1 MTGDPGADLG
11 VAGLSAADVAERVA
25 SGQTNAFTA
34 DTSRSAWNIVRANV
48 FTLFNGIVGACFVV
62 LLLLGRWQDALFG
75 VAALSNAVI
84 GCVQEFRAKAA
95 LDRLAL
101 LNAPRARVRRDGA
114 DAEIAPPEVVRDDV
128 LVLRAGDQIAAD
140 AVVVAT
146 RALQVDESM
155 LTGESDAVDKRVD
168 DEVLSGSIVVAGEGA
183 ARVVRVGAESYANTF
198 AAEAKRFQ
206 LVSSELRT
214 SIDRVL
220 RWVGWGIGPIG
231 LLVLNAQMR
240 VAGGWVQAW
249 QQGTWSQAVVNTI
262 AALTAMIPLGLVL
275 MTSIAFAVGAAR
287 LAGQK
292 VLVNELP
299 AVEGLARVDVIC
311 LDKTGTLTAGEIRFD
326 DALALAEAPG
336 WTDVLAWYGAAPDAN
351 ATAQCLREPFPVG
364 VVLSAARRIPF
375 SSARKWSA
383 VSFAD
388 GVAGTWVLGA
398 PEMVFGDAATDPGG
412 ELGAAVTRLASS
424 GRRTLVLGHTD
435 APLTDADVDA
445 ERLPEGVVAT
455 AVLTFVEA
463 VRPDAAEALAYFRDQ
478 GVGVRVISGDNP
490 RTVAAIA
497 REVGLDVDEGYD
509 ARRLPDDDAELGAVL
524 EEHTVFGR
532 VTPDQK
538 KRMVTALQARGHVV
552 AMTGDGVNDALA
564 IKTADIG
571 IAMNSGAAAT
581 KAVARLVLLDGRFS
595 HLPSVVAEGRR
606 VIANIERVSML
617 FLTKTVYATGL
628 AVLFGALVMEFPFL
642 PRQLSITDGLTI
654 GIPAFFL
661 ALLPNAQRYVP
672 GFLRRSLSF
681 AIPAGLV
688 IAVSLTLYTRSAMN
702 LGLSTEQLRT
712 GATIILAIV
721 AIWVLTV
728 LSRPV
733 TRVKVLVIGAMFI
746 ALTGIFTLP
755 PLGQFFQLQDP
766 GDDGTVL
773 VTVVVILAVGA
784 IEAVRFGH
792 RRFVRRSLAVV
803 SGDERGVAGRPR
815 RRPTVVTAAIV
826 LVYLGGLLNTALGI
840 VVLLARYAVTPD
852 LVLPVSLVGAAAVLL
867 GLLTVAGG
875 SALSR
880 GSSLARTLLTVYLS
894 VLVVLQATAMI
905 LTELDPVL
913 AVALVA
919 ALAVIG
925 AMWVPGRARRWFRA
939 DATLSAVAR
948 SDADPVD
955 ATATREGDA
964 EAAPAGPPLTR
975 TAPAGE
981 ARDDRSPTA

>member
-1 MTGDPGADLG
+1 MAVREGAPHGILNRPGDVAISPYSDRMDQTIVHGLDADD
-11 VAGLSAADVAERVA
+11 ARGLSAAAVAERVA
-25 SGQTNAFTA
+25 AGQTNAFTA
-34 DTSRSAWNIVRANV
+34 DSSRSAWNIVRANV
-48 FTLFNGIVGACFVV
+48 FTLFNGIVGACFLV

-101 LNAPRARVRRDGA
+101 LNAPRARVRRDGV
-114 DAEIAPPEVVRDDV
+114 DAEIAPADVVRDDL
-128 LVLRAGDQIAAD
+128 LVLRAGDQVPAD
-140 AVVVAT
+140 AVVVDS
-146 RALQVDESM
+146 RALQTDESM
-155 LTGESDAVDKRVD
+155 LTGESDAVDKRPG
-168 DEVLSGSIVVAGEGA
+168 DEALSGSIVVAGEGT
-183 ARVVRVGAESYANTF
+183 ARATRVGAESYANAF
-198 AAEAKRFQ
+198 ASEAKRFQ

-231 LLVLNAQMR
+231 LLVLNAQMM

-249 QQGTWSQAVVNTI
+249 EQRTWSQAVVNTI

-287 LAGQK
+287 LARKK

-326 DALALAEAPG
+326 AALELQSIGGWRDA
-336 WTDVLAWYGAAPDAN
+336 LAWYGAADDAN
-351 ATAQCLREPFPVG
+351 ATAQCLRDPFPVTAP
-364 VVLSAARRIPF
+364 LTAAQRIPF

-383 VSFAD
+383 VSFTGAP
-388 GVAGTWVLGA
+388 GGTWVLGA
-398 PEMVFGDAATDPGG
+398 PEMVFGDTAADATS

-424 GRRTLVLGHTD
+424 GRRTLVLAHAAADLDDTD
-435 APLTDADVDA
+435 VAA
-445 ERLPEGVVAT
+445 ERFPEGAVPV

-463 VRPDAAEALAYFRDQ
+463 VRPDAAEALAYFRAQ
-478 GVGVRVISGDNP
+478 GVAVRVISGDNP

-509 ARRLPDDDAELGAVL
+509 ARGLPDDDDALGRVL
-524 EEHTVFGR
+524 EEYTVFGR

-595 HLPSVVAEGRR
+595 HLPSVVAEGRQ

-617 FLTKTVYATGL
+617 FLTKTTYATGL

-661 ALLPNAQRYVP
+661 ALLPNTQRYVP

-688 IAVSLTLYTRSAMN
+688 IAIALTLYTRAAMA
-702 LGLSTEQLRT
+702 LGLSVEQLRT

-733 TRVKVLVIGAMFI
+733 TRVKVLVIGAMFV
-746 ALTGIFTLP
+746 ALTAIFTIP
-755 PLGQFFQLQDP
+755 ALGEFFQLRDP
-766 GDDGTVL
+766 GEEGAWL
-773 VTVVVILAVGA
+773 VTGVVISAVGA
-784 IEAVRFGH
+784 IEIVRFVH
-792 RRFVRRSLAVV
+792 RRFVRR
-803 SGDERGVAGRPR
+803 
-815 RRPTVVTAAIV
+815 
-826 LVYLGGLLNTALGI
+826 
-840 VVLLARYAVTPD
+840 
-852 LVLPVSLVGAAAVLL
+852 
-867 GLLTVAGG
+867 
-875 SALSR
+875 
-880 GSSLARTLLTVYLS
+880 TL
-894 VLVVLQATAMI
+894 
-905 LTELDPVL
+905 
-913 AVALVA
+913 
-919 ALAVIG
+919 
-925 AMWVPGRARRWFRA
+925 RAA
-939 DATLSAVAR
+939 DATAR
-948 SDADPVD
+948 SGPSSQAIGDGSDA
-955 ATATREGDA
+955 
-964 EAAPAGPPLTR
+964 AGAVR
-975 TAPAGE
+975 AK
-981 ARDDRSPTA
+981 

>member
-1 MTGDPGADLG
+1 MEQATVDVGDARGLTG
-11 VAGLSAADVAERVA
+11 AAVAERVA
-25 SGQTNAFTA
+25 AGQTNAFSA
-34 DTSRSAWNIVRANV
+34 DSSRSAWNIVRANV
-48 FTLFNGIVGACFVV
+48 FTLFNGIVAACFLV
-62 LLLLGRWQDALFG
+62 LLVLGRWQDALFG

-101 LNAPRARVRRDGA
+101 LNAPRARVRRDGV
-114 DAEIAPPEVVRDDV
+114 DAEIAPAEVVRDDL
-128 LVLRAGDQIAAD
+128 LVLRAGDQVPAD
-140 AVVVAT
+140 AVVVET
-146 RALQVDESM
+146 RALQIDESM
-155 LTGESDAVDKRVD
+155 LTGESDAVDKRPG
-168 DEVLSGSIVVAGEGA
+168 DEALSGSIVVAGEGT
-183 ARVVRVGAESYANTF
+183 ARVTRVGAESYANAF

-231 LLVLNAQMR
+231 LLVLNAQMM
-240 VAGGWVQAW
+240 VAGGWVEAW

-287 LAGQK
+287 LAGKK

-326 DALALAEAPG
+326 AALEMQTVGGWRDA
-336 WTDVLAWYGAAPDAN
+336 LAWYGAADDAN
-351 ATAQCLREPFPVG
+351 ATAQCLREPFPVA
-364 VVLSAARRIPF
+364 VPLTAAQRIPF

-383 VSFAD
+383 VSFEDA
-388 GVAGTWVLGA
+388 APGTWVLGA
-398 PEMVFGDAATDPGG
+398 PEMVFGDTAADATS

-424 GRRTLVLGHTD
+424 GRRTLVLAHTREALD
-435 APLTDADVDA
+435 DDDVAA
-445 ERLPEGVVAT
+445 ERFPSDAAAV

-463 VRPDAAEALAYFRDQ
+463 VRPDAAEALAYFREQ
-478 GVGVRVISGDNP
+478 GVAVRVISGDNP

-509 ARRLPDDDAELGAVL
+509 ARGLPDDDVELGPIL

-538 KRMVTALQARGHVV
+538 RRMVSALQARGHVV

-595 HLPSVVAEGRR
+595 HLPSVVAEGRQ

-661 ALLPNAQRYVP
+661 ALLPNTQRYVP

-688 IAVSLTLYTRSAMN
+688 IAVALTFYTRAAMV
-702 LGLSTEQLRT
+702 LGLSVEQLRT

-746 ALTGIFTLP
+746 ALTAIFTIP
-755 PLGQFFQLQDP
+755 ALGEFFQLQDP
-766 GDDGTVL
+766 GEDGAGL
-773 VTVVVILAVGA
+773 VTGVVIAAVGA
-784 IEAVRFGH
+784 IEIVRFAH
-792 RRFVRRSLAVV
+792 RRFVRRML
-803 SGDERGVAGRPR
+803 R
-815 RRPTVVTAAIV
+815 
-826 LVYLGGLLNTALGI
+826 
-840 VVLLARYAVTPD
+840 TPA
-852 LVLPVSLVGAAAVLL
+852 S
-867 GLLTVAGG
+867 
-875 SALSR
+875 
-880 GSSLARTLLTVYLS
+880 
-894 VLVVLQATAMI
+894 
-905 LTELDPVL
+905 
-913 AVALVA
+913 
-919 ALAVIG
+919 
-925 AMWVPGRARRWFRA
+925 ARR
-939 DATLSAVAR
+939 
-948 SDADPVD
+948 DADPGQSIG
-955 ATATREGDA
+955 EGSVT
-964 EAAPAGPPLTR
+964 GTVSGR
-975 TAPAGE
+975 K
-981 ARDDRSPTA
+981 